1 MSYDSLGARLG
12 WAMHEAGL
20 KPAMLAARCGTT
32 EATIHNWLK
41 GKVKIEHVKAVML
54 LRIADVLDVLPS
66 WLLLNEGRR
75 RSPTGVADEPSQAV
89 TRERLII
96 ALQLTA
102 EALEGRALTLPPA
115 KRAEV
120 TMLACELLEDGL
132 PEAKIIRFV
141 RAAAA

>member
-1 MSYDSLGARLG
+1 MSYDSLGARLS
-12 WAMHEAGL
+12 WAMHEASL
-20 KPAMLAARCGTT
+20 SAAALAVRCGTS
-32 EATIHNWLK
+32 EASIHNWLK
-41 GKVKIEHVKAVML
+41 DKVQVEHVKAVML
-54 LRIADVLDVLPS
+54 LRIAEVLDVLPS

-75 RSPTGVADEPSQAV
+75 RATPGVSEASYQAV
-89 TRERLII
+89 PRERQII